1 VNPDYPTLDSVK
13 APEDLRSLDA
23 AALDLLAAEI
33 RDFLVTSVSRTG
45 GHLGPNLG
53 VVELSIALHRVFDSP
68 RDHLVFDTGHQSYV
82 HKILTGRRD
91 FSALR
96 SAGGLSGYPSRLESE
111 HDIVENSHASTSLS
125 WAHGLARASHL
136 AGRQNCT
143 VAVIGDGALTGG
155 MAWEA
160 LNNIA
165 SDRSLRLVLVVNDNG
180 RSYAPTIGGLGRR
193 LAQIRASMGYEHV
206 LSTGKA
212 TLKGMPVLGGPAYR
226 IAHGVKAGLKD
237 ALAPQRG
244 MFEDL
249 GIKYIGPV
257 DGHDR
262 EAVEQSLRAARAF
275 GEPCIVHV
283 ITRKGNGYRPAETD
297 HGDHWHG
304 VGRYNPE
311 TGLPFEV
318 AGRTWTDAFGDAM
331 VELGHRDP
339 AIVAVTA
346 AMLVPVGLDRFAE
359 AFPDRIVD
367 VGIAEQHATTM
378 AAGLSHGGMHPVV
391 AIYSTFLNRAFDQLL
406 MDCALHRQAVTFV
419 LDRAGITGP
428 DGASH
433 HGVWDLAIC
442 STVPGVRVAAPRDA
456 PALSELLGE
465 AVATTSG
472 PTVLRF
478 PKATVGAPI
487 ARLRREGTLDVLY
500 EDADPEVVLVGVG
513 PMCEPVLRA
522 AGLVAESGRR
532 CVVIDPRWVLP
543 VHDDLVALARRVGRA
558 VVVEDALVTHGVG
571 ASLSNALRSGDGI
584 GARVLPLGV
593 PAAFHPHGSRAAML
607 DELGLSAEGIARHA
621 LGLLDLPV
629 PGALPDCEPA
639 I

>member
-1 VNPDYPTLDSVK
+1 VNPDHPILASVR

-23 AALDLLAAEI
+23 ATLDLLAAEI
-33 RDFLVTSVSRTG
+33 RDFLVKSVSKTG

-68 RDHLVFDTGHQSYV
+68 RDQLVFDTGHQAYV

-125 WAHGLARASHL
+125 WAHGLARAAHL
-136 AGRQNCT
+136 AGRQNST

-180 RSYAPTIGGLGRR
+180 RSYAPTIGGLGKR
-193 LAQIRASMGYEHV
+193 LAQIRASAGYEQM

-212 TLKGMPVLGGPAYR
+212 TLKSLPVLGAPAYR

-237 ALAPQRG
+237 AMAPQRG

-262 EAVEQSLRAARAF
+262 EAVEDSLRAARAF

-283 ITRKGNGYRPAETD
+283 TTRKGNGYRPAETD
-297 HGDHWHG
+297 HGGDHWHG

-318 AGRTWTDAFGDAM
+318 AGRTWTDEFADAM
-331 VELGHRDP
+331 VGLGQQHP
-339 AIVAVTA
+339 EIVAVTA
-346 AMLVPVGLDRFAE
+346 AMLVPVGLERFAA
-359 AFPDRIVD
+359 AFPERIID

-391 AIYSTFLNRAFDQLL
+391 ALYSTFLNRAFDQLL

-442 STVPGVRVAAPRDA
+442 SIVPGVRVAAPRDA
-456 PALSELLGE
+456 ATLCQLLSE
-465 AVATTSG
+465 AVADTRG

-487 ARLRREGTLDVLY
+487 PRLRSEGSLDVLY
-500 EDADPEVVLVGVG
+500 EQADPEIVLVGVG
-513 PMCEPVLRA
+513 PMCEPALQA
-522 AGLVAESGRR
+522 AAILADSGRR
-532 CVVIDPRWVLP
+532 CIVVDPGWVLP
-543 VHDDLVALARRVGRA
+543 VPDDLLALTRRVGRA

-571 ASLSNALRSGDGI
+571 ACLSNALRREDGV
-584 GARVLPLGV
+584 GARILPLGV
-593 PAAFHPHGSRAAML
+593 PAAFQPHGSRGAML
-607 DELGLSAEGIARHA
+607 NELGLSGEGIAQQA
-621 LGLLDLPV
+621 LGLLDV
-629 PGALPDCEPA
+629 AES
-639 I
+639 